1 MRDKSFYT
9 AETIAGGAILLLGVA
24 LIWVGLAGPEAD
36 QEIPTNGIFW
46 AVASL
51 LLLVEG
57 LRKKPLIS
65 INHEGKAWFMWLM
78 LITSLVVFVSV
89 LRGVVEA
96 DALGLALILRMLIFL
111 VLALLFLYGAIVTR
125 REIHAAQQD

>member
-1 MRDKSFYT
+1 M
-9 AETIAGGAILLLGVA
+9 
-24 LIWVGLAGPEAD
+24 IWVSLTGAEAD
-36 QEIPTNGIFW
+36 QKIPTNGILW
-46 AVASL
+46 PVASL

-65 INHEGKAWFMWLM
+65 INHEGKPWFMWLM
-78 LITSLVVFVSV
+78 LTGSLVLFVAV
-89 LRGVVEA
+89 LRRVVEA

-111 VLALLFLYGAIVTR
+111 VLAVLFLYWAIVTR